1 MFLGITLQ
9 DSKTSSV
16 LNGHI
21 YWFCGA
27 VDDLLYN
34 CGANPVV
41 I

>member
-21 YWFCGA
+21 YLFSDIGYQ
-27 VDDLLYN
+27 DLS
-34 CGANPVV
+34 AFT
-41 I
+41 